1 MENWPVRKKKK
12 RYRGLIL
19 ALLMLVPAGYIGVQM
34 VQVLRTNYQTQT
46 AVAYSMSDVVRCDG
60 MSAMDETVIP
70 YEGAGVLGYQVNNG
84 ERVSAGARVAR
95 SVRRRRA
102 SAQNRTL
109 SAKAATEELS
119 VLEKS
124 QAGAAAD
131 VEALMNQN
139 QQGIYSA
146 LDLLESGDYTG
157 LSDARASIQ
166 LAQNK
171 MQAHDGRRIGFQ
183 RPHRRPDGAARRGGC
198 RQRIH
203 TDNSSGGRIFCLRA
217 GQREADV
224 YA

>member
-60 MSAMDETVIP
+60 MLAMDETVIP

-84 ERVSAGARVAR
+84 ERVSAGTQVAR
-95 SVRRRRA
+95 LFADEA

-109 SAKAATEELS
+109 SEKLTEELS

-139 QQGIYSA
+139 QQAMNLPI
-146 LDLLESGDYTG
+146 DRKMLL
-157 LSDARASIQ
+157 SI
-166 LAQNK
+166 
-171 MQAHDGRRIGFQ
+171 
-183 RPHRRPDGAARRGGC
+183 
-198 RQRIH
+198 
-203 TDNSSGGRIFCLRA
+203 
-217 GQREADV
+217 REAAEYSNIGINKIDEMLKQPNCPFV
-224 YA
+224 LYVGTKKLVKRKAFEEFIEGRVAI